1 MRKSLILN
9 IFANISLFQ
18 ISLIIPLSKEKWAWP
33 ITLIDS
39 CFNMWTVQKVSLR
52 WRNGIQMHHLN
63 LTAQSTLGGVGFPIF
78 PEVSSAVLFGCNW
91 CLYLLVC
98 HFVTARPGLL
108 GKGFLSADV
117 WTILKSNVS
126 FQNGNYLLPTL
137 EKWTWALTFFFNSKI
152 SSFRIIDSNWN
163 CFSYSITISHIF
175 PGF

>member
-1 MRKSLILN
+1 
-9 IFANISLFQ
+9 
-18 ISLIIPLSKEKWAWP
+18 
-33 ITLIDS
+33 
-39 CFNMWTVQKVSLR
+39 MWTVQKVSLR

-98 HFVTARPGLL
+98 HFVTACPGLL

-137 EKWTWALTFFFNSKI
+137 EKWTWALTFF
-152 SSFRIIDSNWN
+152 
-163 CFSYSITISHIF
+163 SIVKSLVLELLTQIGIVFHIPLQFHIF
-175 PGF
+175 FLVSRYNLKNVLILI